1 MSAAARRRD
10 GEEEEEERK
19 DGGLT
24 GGWRAMGCKGDGGQ
38 GAVRGLEGKELE
50 DKELEGKEV
59 LLTDRISSM
68 ELQRRQTQSSA
79 GSPGRGGT

>member
-1 MSAAARRRD
+1 
-10 GEEEEEERK
+10 
-19 DGGLT
+19 
-24 GGWRAMGCKGDGGQ
+24 MGCKGAGGQ
-38 GAVRGLEGKELE
+38 GAARELEGKEIPGAGGQRAAQGLEGKELE
-50 DKELEGKEV
+50 GKELEGKEL